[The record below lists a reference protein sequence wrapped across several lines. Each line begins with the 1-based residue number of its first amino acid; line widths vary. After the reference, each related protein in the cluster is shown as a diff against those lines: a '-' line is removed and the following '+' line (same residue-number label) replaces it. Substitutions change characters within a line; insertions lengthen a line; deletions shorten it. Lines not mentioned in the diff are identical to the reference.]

1 VTNKLLKLINAYLAY
16 AQISGRAGYKFFRI
30 APLFPYFTRSLFQMK
45 LAAIDIGSNAA
56 RLQIS
61 TVLHNDDVVSFKK
74 VEYVRFPLRLG
85 HDVFNYGALTP
96 ESEARTAKLMQVYK
110 LLMELHEVESY
121 MACATSA
128 MREAENGPEIAKRI
142 EASTGVKIHIIDGQK
157 EAELINDVVV
167 QALDDRQ
174 FLHIDVGGG
183 STELNLYINR
193 EKVNSKSFK
202 IGSVRLLEGKE
213 TKGAWRKIE
222 DWVEDNVDASREVI
236 AVGTGGNISK
246 LFNLASKTSDTETSI
261 DEIER
266 IRHYIAGYSQE
277 DRINKLRLNA
287 DRADVIIPA
296 ADIYISVM
304 KWDVTLLNQMS
315 ALIEKETWLTER

>member
-1 VTNKLLKLINAYLAY
+1 
-16 AQISGRAGYKFFRI
+16 
-30 APLFPYFTRSLFQMK
+30 MK

-61 TVLHNDDVVSFKK
+61 TVLHNDDIVSFKR

-85 HDVFNYGALTP
+85 HDVFNFGALTP
-96 ESEARTAKLMQVYK
+96 ESEARTTKLMQVYK
-110 LLMELHEVESY
+110 LLMELHEVGDY

-128 MREAENGPEIAKRI
+128 LREATNGHEITHRI
-142 EASTGVKIHIIDGQK
+142 EAATGVKIHIIDGQR
-157 EAELINDVVV
+157 EAELINNVVV

-193 EKVNSKSFK
+193 QKVNSKSFK

-213 TKGAWRKIE
+213 IKGGWRKIQ
-222 DWVEDNVDASREVI
+222 DWVQDNVDSSREVV

-246 LFNLASKTSDTETSI
+246 LFNLASKTSDDSTTLA
-261 DEIER
+261 EIER
-266 IRHYIAGYSQE
+266 IRDYIAGFSQE

-287 DRADVIIPA
+287 DRADVIVPA
-296 ADIYISVM
+296 AGIYISVM
-304 KWDVTLLNQMS
+304 NWAGASQIIVPDLGLKDGIIQLVYAQLMKKKRT
-315 ALIEKETWLTER
+315 

>member
-1 VTNKLLKLINAYLAY
+1 
-16 AQISGRAGYKFFRI
+16 
-30 APLFPYFTRSLFQMK
+30 MK

-61 TVLHNDDVVSFKK
+61 TVLHNDNIVSFKR

-85 HDVFNYGALTP
+85 HDVFNFGELTP
-96 ESEARTAKLMQVYK
+96 ESEARTTKLMQVYK
-110 LLMELHEVESY
+110 LLMELHEVEEY

-128 MREAENGPEIAKRI
+128 MRESSNGHEVAKRI
-142 EASTGVKIHIIDGQK
+142 ESLTGIKIHIIDGSK
-157 EAELINDVVV
+157 EGELINNVVV
-167 QALDDRQ
+167 QAIDDRQ

-183 STELNLYINR
+183 STELNVYVKRQKI
-193 EKVNSKSFK
+193 NSKSFK

-222 DWVEDNVDASREVI
+222 DWVEENVDSSQEVI

-246 LFNLASKTSDTETSI
+246 LFNLAAKTDDLETTRP
-261 DEIER
+261 EIQR
-266 IRHYIAGYSQE
+266 IRDYISSFSQE

-287 DRADVIIPA
+287 DRADVIVPA

-304 KWDVTLLNQMS
+304 QWARATKIIVPDLGLKDGIIQLVYSQLS
-315 ALIEKETWLTER
+315 RRKPIS

>member
-1 VTNKLLKLINAYLAY
+1 
-16 AQISGRAGYKFFRI
+16 
-30 APLFPYFTRSLFQMK
+30 MK

-61 TVLHNDDVVSFKK
+61 TVLHNDNLVSFKR

-85 HDVFNYGALTP
+85 HDVFNFGELTP
-96 ESEARTAKLMQVYK
+96 ESEARTTKLMQVYK
-110 LLMELHEVESY
+110 LLIELHEVESY

-128 MREAENGPEIAKRI
+128 MRESSNGHEVAKRI
-142 EASTGVKIHIIDGQK
+142 EALTGIKIHIIDGSK
-157 EAELINDVVV
+157 EAELINNVVV

-174 FLHIDVGGG
+174 YLHIDVGGG
-183 STELNLYINR
+183 STELNVYENR
-193 EKVNSKSFK
+193 QKINSKSFK

-222 DWVEDNVDASREVI
+222 DWVEDNVDSSREI
-236 AVGTGGNISK
+236 TAVGTGGNISK
-246 LFNLASKTSDTETSI
+246 LFNLASKTSELETTRA
-261 DEIER
+261 EIER
-266 IRHYIAGYSQE
+266 IRNYIAGFNQE

-287 DRADVIIPA
+287 DRADVIVPA

-304 KWDVTLLNQMS
+304 KWAGATNIIVPDLGLKDGIIQLVYAQMTKRR
-315 ALIEKETWLTER
+315 AV

>member
-1 VTNKLLKLINAYLAY
+1 
-16 AQISGRAGYKFFRI
+16 
-30 APLFPYFTRSLFQMK
+30 MK

-61 TVLHNDDVVSFKK
+61 TVLHNDNLISFKR

-96 ESEARTAKLMQVYK
+96 ESEARTTKLMQAYK
-110 LLMELHEVESY
+110 LLMELHEVEDY

-128 MREAENGPEIAKRI
+128 MREAENGHEVAKRI
-142 EASTGVKIHIIDGQK
+142 EEATGIKIHIIDGSK
-157 EAELINDVVV
+157 EAELINNVVV

-174 FLHIDVGGG
+174 YLHIDVGGG
-183 STELNLYINR
+183 STELNVYENR
-193 EKVNSKSFK
+193 QKINSKSFK

-222 DWVEDNVDASREVI
+222 DWVEDNVDSTREI
-236 AVGTGGNISK
+236 TAVGTGGNISK
-246 LFNLASKTSDTETSI
+246 LFNLASKTSELETTRL
-261 DEIER
+261 EIER
-266 IRHYIAGYSQE
+266 IRDYIASFSQE

-287 DRADVIIPA
+287 DRADVIVPA

-304 KWDVTLLNQMS
+304 KWAGASKIIVPDLGLKDGIIQLVYGQLGKKRSLS
-315 ALIEKETWLTER
+315 